1 MNQLMSKMGS
11 IGQSLWL
18 DNLSRDIIESGELKS
33 LLDLGITGI
42 TSNPSIFE
50 NSLASD
56 SYDKQINDI
65 LDKSDTFKVYEDL
78 VCKDISD
85 AADILL
91 PIFNETHGEDGYVSL
106 EVSPLIGYDTK
117 ATIEEAKYLFN
128 RLNKPNV
135 LIKVPA
141 TSEGIL
147 AIEQLIFEG
156 VNINVTLIFSV
167 EQYKNVQNAYINGIK
182 KRIEKGQDVD
192 HIYSVASF
200 FISRI
205 DTAIDTILNNCKDD
219 TSHLLG
225 EIAIANAKVAYDEFD
240 KTFSSQDFM
249 SENMKGARVQRLLW
263 GSTSA
268 KNPNYSDLVYV
279 DSLIGNFTINTMP
292 QITFEAFIDH
302 GKADNTI
309 QTGVDQAKNS
319 LNQLSDF
326 NININE
332 ITNKLLVDGVKQFAN
347 SFTNLLSAL
356 ELKLGVKK

>member
-1 MNQLMSKMGS
+1 MNELMSKMGS

-18 DNLSRDIIESGELKS
+18 DNLSRDIIESGGLKS
-33 LLDLGITGI
+33 LLGSGITGI

-50 NSLASD
+50 NSLGSD

-65 LDKSDTFKVYEDL
+65 FDRSDIVKVYEDL

-85 AADILL
+85 ASDILL
-91 PIFNETHGEDGYVSL
+91 PIFNETNGEDGYVSL

-141 TSEGIL
+141 TGEGIL
-147 AIEQLIFEG
+147 AIEELIFAG

-167 EQYKNVQNAYINGIK
+167 EQYKNVQNAYINGLK
-182 KRIEKGQDVD
+182 RRIEKGLDVSD
-192 HIYSVASF
+192 IYSVASF

-205 DTAIDTILNNCKDD
+205 DTAVDTILNAHQNDS
-219 TSHLLG
+219 SHLLG
-225 EIAIANAKVAYDEFD
+225 KIAVANAKVAYDEFN
-240 KTFSSQDFM
+240 KTFSTQEFM
-249 SENMKGARVQRLLW
+249 GDNMKGARVQRLLW

-268 KNPNYSDLVYV
+268 KNPNYSDLLYV

-309 QTGVDQAKNS
+309 QTGLDEAKNT
-319 LNQLSDF
+319 LNQLPDF
-326 NININE
+326 NINLDQ
-332 ITNKLLVDGVKQFAN
+332 ITDKLLVDGVNQFAN
-347 SFTNLLSAL
+347 SFTNLLSSL
-356 ELKLGVKK
+356 ESKLGVK

>member
-1 MNQLMSKMGS
+1 MNELTRNMRS

-18 DNLSRDIIESGELKS
+18 DNLSRDILESGELKS

-50 NSLASD
+50 NSLGSD

-65 LDKSDTFKVYEDL
+65 LDKSDTVKVYEDL

-85 AADILL
+85 ASDILL
-91 PIFNETHGEDGYVSL
+91 PIFNETNGEDGYVSL
-106 EVSPLIGYDTK
+106 EVSPLIGYDTN
-117 ATIEEAKYLFN
+117 ATIAEAKYLFN

-147 AIEQLIFEG
+147 AIEELIFAG

-167 EQYKNVQNAYINGIK
+167 EQYKNVQNAYINGLK
-182 KRIEKGQDVD
+182 RRIEKGLDVI

-205 DTAIDTILNNCKDD
+205 DTTIDMILD
-219 TSHLLG
+219 TYKNDSSRLLG
-225 EIAIANAKVAYDEFD
+225 KIAIANAKVAYDEFN
-240 KTFSSQDFM
+240 KTFSTPEFM
-249 SENMKGARVQRLLW
+249 GDKMKGARVQRLLW

-268 KNPNYSDLVYV
+268 KNPNYSDLLYV

-309 QTGVDQAKNS
+309 QTGLDEAKNS
-319 LNQLSDF
+319 LNQLPDF
-326 NININE
+326 NINLDQ
-332 ITNKLLVDGVKQFAN
+332 ITDKLLIDGVNQFAN
-347 SFTNLLSAL
+347 SFTNLLSSL
-356 ELKLGVKK
+356 EAKLGVK

>member
-1 MNQLMSKMGS
+1 VNELTRKMRS

-18 DNLSRDIIESGELKS
+18 DNLSRDIIESGQLKS

-50 NSLASD
+50 NSLGSD

-65 LDKSDTFKVYEDL
+65 LDTSDTVKVYEDL

-85 AADILL
+85 ASDILL
-91 PIFNETHGEDGYVSL
+91 PIFNETNGEDGYVSL

-117 ATIEEAKYLFN
+117 ATIEEAKYLFY

-147 AIEQLIFEG
+147 AIEELIFAG

-167 EQYKNVQNAYINGIK
+167 EQYKNVQNAYINGLK
-182 KRIEKGQDVD
+182 RRIEKGLDVS

-205 DTAIDTILNNCKDD
+205 DTVIDTLLD
-219 TSHLLG
+219 TYKHDSSHLLG
-225 EIAIANAKVAYDEFD
+225 RIAVANAKVAYDEFN
-240 KTFSSQDFM
+240 KTFSTPEFM
-249 SENMKGARVQRLLW
+249 SDNMKGARVQRLLW

-268 KNPNYSDLVYV
+268 KNPNYSDLLYV

-309 QTGVDQAKNS
+309 QTYLDEAKSS
-319 LNQLSDF
+319 LNQLPDF
-326 NININE
+326 NINLDQ
-332 ITNKLLVDGVKQFAN
+332 ITDKLLVDGVNQFAN
-347 SFTNLLSAL
+347 SFTNLLSSL
-356 ELKLGVKK
+356 EAKLGVK

>member
-117 ATIEEAKYLFN
+117 ATIQEAKYLFN

-141 TSEGIL
+141 TSEVIL
-147 AIEQLIFEG
+147 AIE
-156 VNINVTLIFSV
+156 
-167 EQYKNVQNAYINGIK
+167 
-182 KRIEKGQDVD
+182 
-192 HIYSVASF
+192 
-200 FISRI
+200 
-205 DTAIDTILNNCKDD
+205 
-219 TSHLLG
+219 
-225 EIAIANAKVAYDEFD
+225 
-240 KTFSSQDFM
+240 
-249 SENMKGARVQRLLW
+249 
-263 GSTSA
+263 
-268 KNPNYSDLVYV
+268 
-279 DSLIGNFTINTMP
+279 
-292 QITFEAFIDH
+292 
-302 GKADNTI
+302 
-309 QTGVDQAKNS
+309 
-319 LNQLSDF
+319 
-326 NININE
+326 
-332 ITNKLLVDGVKQFAN
+332 
-347 SFTNLLSAL
+347 
-356 ELKLGVKK
+356 

>member
-1 MNQLMSKMGS
+1 MNELIRKMKS

-33 LLDLGITGI
+33 LLDSGITGI

-56 SYDKQINDI
+56 SYDNQINDI
-65 LDKSDTFKVYEDL
+65 PDKSDTLKVYEDL

-91 PIFNETHGEDGYVSL
+91 PIFNITNGEDGYVSL

-147 AIEQLIFEG
+147 AIEELIFAG

-167 EQYKNVQNAYINGIK
+167 EQYKNVQNAYINGLK
-182 KRIEKGQDVD
+182 RRIEKGQDVS

-205 DTAIDTILNNCKDD
+205 DTTIDGILSSNESN
-219 TSHLLG
+219 SNHLLG
-225 EIAIANAKVAYDEFD
+225 QIAIANAKVAYDEFN
-240 KTFSSQDFM
+240 KAFSTAEFM
-249 SENMKGARVQRLLW
+249 SDNMKGARVQRLLW

-268 KNPNYSDLVYV
+268 KNPNYSDLIYV

-292 QITFEAFIDH
+292 QVTFESFIDH

-309 QTGVDQAKNS
+309 QTGLDQAIRS
-319 LNQLSDF
+319 LDQLPDF
-326 NININE
+326 NINLDE
-332 ITNKLLVDGVKQFAN
+332 ITDKLLIDGVNQFAT
-347 SFTNLLSAL
+347 SFKNLLASL
-356 ELKLGVKK
+356 EAKLGAR